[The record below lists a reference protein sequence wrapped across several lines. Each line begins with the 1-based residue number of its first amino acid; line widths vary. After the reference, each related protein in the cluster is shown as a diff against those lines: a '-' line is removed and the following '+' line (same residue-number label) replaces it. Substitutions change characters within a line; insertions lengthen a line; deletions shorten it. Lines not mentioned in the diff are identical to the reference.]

1 MAEKHLISAK
11 TICSKYNIEYSFVI
25 MLNEFGLIQMEKIE
39 QNTYVHQEQIG
50 ALEKIIRLHE
60 ELHLNMEGIDVV
72 FNLLQKEEKLRQE
85 IIALRNR
92 LRLYEDDF

>member
-1 MAEKHLISAK
+1 MEKKQLIAAR
-11 TICSKYNIEYSFVI
+11 TLCSKYNIEYSFVI
-25 MLNEFGLIQMEKIE
+25 LLNEFGLLQIEKIE
-39 QNTYVHQEQIG
+39 QNIYVHPDQIG
-50 ALEKIIRLHE
+50 VLEKMIRLHE

-72 FNLLQKEEKLRQE
+72 FNLLQKEEILRQE